1 MKYTGT
7 SQNGI
12 LFVYQTKG
20 KKLEVGG
27 KPAGRFSKKIFYQTR
42 GEACVEYTVKGNRL
56 FGYKVISNSGLNIP
70 LKKIKK

>member
-1 MKYTGT
+1 MRYTGT

-12 LFVYQTKG
+12 LFAYDTKG

-27 KPAGRFSKKIFYQTR
+27 KPAGRFAKKVFYQTR

-56 FGYKVISNSGLNIP
+56 FGYTVLSNNGIKVPLN
-70 LKKIKK
+70 KVK